1 MLIACEQCSTLVVL
15 LTGSRN
21 EVQTAEAIAGLG
33 RNQMSIIENQN
44 LNITSSSHIVA
55 TKHFSKC

>member
-1 MLIACEQCSTLVVL
+1 LVVL

-21 EVQTAEAIAGLG
+21 EVQTAEAIAGLD